1 MPAPAGRPTPAGAE
15 QPDVVRRLS
24 ERMLAY
30 SRETGATLPEGVMG
44 RK

>member
-1 MPAPAGRPTPAGAE
+1 
-15 QPDVVRRLS
+15 VRRLS

-30 SRETGATLPEGVMG
+30 SRETGATLPEGALD